1 LEIGDHLWLLIFNF
15 RPLIHNQT
23 LDKEISMKKFTV
35 FTIILA
41 AMALLLAACGG
52 DDGPVALS
60 FEGNDSFQFT
70 PSSASV
76 SAGDEV
82 EVTLTNAGALEHSWV
97 LVGEGTDAAT
107 ATDANAINNATTGTV
122 APGGTG
128 TATFTAPDA
137 GSYQFVC
144 TVPGHAAAG
153 MVGTL
158 TVN

>member
-1 LEIGDHLWLLIFNF
+1 
-15 RPLIHNQT
+15 
-23 LDKEISMKKFTV
+23 MKKFTV
-35 FTIILA
+35 LTIVLA

-52 DDGPVALS
+52 DDENGGSASLS

-76 SAGDEV
+76 AAEDEV
-82 EVTLTNAGALEHSWV
+82 EVTFNNVGALEHSWT
-97 LVGEGTDAAT
+97 LVGNDADVNTVTDA
-107 ATDANAINNATTGTV
+107 DAINSATTGSV
-122 APGGTG
+122 PGGGSDTI
-128 TATFTAPDA
+128 TFTAPSA
-137 GSYQFVC
+137 GTYQFVC

>member
-1 LEIGDHLWLLIFNF
+1 
-15 RPLIHNQT
+15 
-23 LDKEISMKKFTV
+23 MKKFTIS
-35 FTIILA
+35 IIVLA
-41 AMALLLAACGG
+41 ALALLLAACGG
-52 DDGPVALS
+52 GGPVALS

-70 PSSASV
+70 PSSATV

-82 EVTLTNAGALEHSWV
+82 EVTLNNAGALDHSWV
-97 LVGEGTDAAT
+97 LVAQGTDPAT
-107 ATDANAINNATTGTV
+107 ATDANAISNASTGTV

-137 GSYQFVC
+137 GSYQFLC

>member
-1 LEIGDHLWLLIFNF
+1 
-15 RPLIHNQT
+15 
-23 LDKEISMKKFTV
+23 MKKFTIV
-35 FTIILA
+35 TIVLA

-52 DDGPVALS
+52 GPVALS

-82 EVTLTNAGALEHSWV
+82 EVTLTNAGTLEHSWV
-97 LVGEGTDAAT
+97 LVGEGTDVAT
-107 ATDANAINNATTGTV
+107 ATDADAINSATTGTV
-122 APGGTG
+122 AAGETG
-128 TATFTAPDA
+128 TVTFTAPDA
-137 GSYQFVC
+137 GTYQFIC

>member
-1 LEIGDHLWLLIFNF
+1 
-15 RPLIHNQT
+15 
-23 LDKEISMKKFTV
+23 MKKFT
-35 FTIILA
+35 ILMIVMA

-52 DDGPVALS
+52 GDSGPVALS
-60 FEGNDSFQFT
+60 FEGSDDFQFT

-82 EVTLTNAGALEHSWV
+82 EVTLNNVGALEHSWT
-97 LVGEGTDAAT
+97 LVSADADVATVTDA
-107 ATDANAINNATTGTV
+107 DAIDGATTGTV
-122 APGGTG
+122 AAGETG
-128 TATFTAPDA
+128 TVTFTAPEA
-137 GSYQFVC
+137 GTYQFVC